1 MKVIT
6 LLNEKGGVGKTTI
19 STTLAAGLAIAGFR
33 VMLIDADPQGH
44 AGLALGVA
52 KAPAFYDLIVR
63 NAEWGSVVTEIPAE
77 RYQVPDMASDVAGN
91 LFLVPGNIENRSI
104 VSSKDDPFAILEYTV
119 QLDGIVDYVI
129 FDTSPTPSELH
140 TTVYM
145 ATDDVLYPSKLAFL
159 SLDGL
164 SESLKRLAN
173 ANKFRTRQGLP
184 EVKLGGVIPNMT
196 RMRTIEHMESWQ
208 QIREAFGA
216 ERVYRPI
223 AQRTAWEQATRAQKS
238 IFAYEPFDRAAEDG
252 RNLIR
257 QFLALEGVEDV
268 SI

>member
-19 STTLAAGLAIAGFR
+19 STTLASGLAIAGFR

-44 AGLALGVA
+44 AGLALGVE

-63 NAEWGSVVTEIPAE
+63 GAEWGNVVTEIPAE
-77 RYQVPDMASDVAGN
+77 RYQVPDLASDVSGS
-91 LFLVPGNIENRSI
+91 LFIVPGNIENRSI
-104 VSSKDDPFAILEYTV
+104 VSSTDNSFAILEYVV
-119 QLDGIVDYVI
+119 QLDGVIDYVI

-140 TTVYM
+140 TTIYM

-173 ANKFRTRQGLP
+173 ANKLRTMQGLP
-184 EVKLGGVIPNMT
+184 EVKLGGVVPNMT
-196 RMRTIEHMESWQ
+196 RMNTIEHAESLN
-208 QIREAFGA
+208 QIREAFGD

-252 RNLIR
+252 RNLVR
-257 QFLALEGVEDV
+257 QFLALQGVSDV
-268 SI
+268 TI